1 VSETLAT
8 LTQEVDLRTVRG
20 LSRAQAAR
28 RLTAEGYNELPA
40 ARPRSLL
47 AIAAG
52 VLHEPMI
59 LLLVAAGTLYL
70 FLGDLAEALLLIG
83 SIFLIV
89 GINLYQER
97 RTERALEALR
107 DLSSP
112 RARVIRDGEQVRVPG
127 REVVRGDVLVLAEG
141 DRVPAD
147 AVLLASVN
155 LSADESLLTGE
166 SVPVRKAAG
175 TRGMAMAP
183 PGGDDR
189 PFVYSGTLVV
199 RGQGVGQVQAVGA
212 QTAIGRIGKALQT
225 VQVEQ
230 TRVQRETRRMVQAL
244 AAVAFVLCLLVAVVY
259 GLTRADWV
267 GCSRGSRW
275 PWPSSRRNSRSCSP
289 SSWDSAPGASRGSVC
304 SRAGCRPWRCSAQPR
319 CSAWTRPARSPSTR

>member
-1 VSETLAT
+1 
-8 LTQEVDLRTVRG
+8 
-20 LSRAQAAR
+20 
-28 RLTAEGYNELPA
+28 
-40 ARPRSLL
+40 
-47 AIAAG
+47 
-52 VLHEPMI
+52 MI

-225 VQVEQ
+225 VPVEQ